1 MADRCLGVGVVGI
14 GWVSHP
20 HIDAW
25 LKNGHCRVAA
35 VCSRD
40 RQNALAAVERHGL
53 KDCQVYTDYGQMLR
67 QNNLDIIDICG
78 LNASHAEQGIAAA
91 EAGKHVLIEKPVAMS
106 LDELRRLDAAIGAAE
121 VKSLAG
127 FVLHWSPYFDM
138 VKSLIRNDV
147 LGKLFYGETGYMS
160 GNRPNG
166 DTRHDWTRT
175 KREGGDSLLL
185 SGCHAVDAL
194 RQFMPGE
201 VDEVMCYAGSF
212 TGECE
217 YDATMVVLLHF
228 DDGTIGKVASIV
240 EGNVP
245 YSFLVRL
252 HGSKGTLVQNRF
264 YAEMLEGQTGWA
276 EVPTVMP
283 DTAEVAHHPFQGEVD
298 HFVDCIVHDRTP
310 MPDIQDAVKTHEI
323 IFAAGQSSL
332 ERKPVRVPLA
342 PQRAAT

>member
-1 MADRCLGVGVVGI
+1 MADTYLGVGVVGI

-20 HIDAW
+20 HIAAW

-40 RQNALAAVERHGL
+40 RENAQAAVERHGL
-53 KDCQVYTDYGQMLR
+53 QDCQVYTDYEQMLR
-67 QNNLDIIDICG
+67 QDNLDIIDICS
-78 LNASHAEQGIAAA
+78 LNTRHADQGIAAA
-91 EAGKHVLIEKPVAMS
+91 EAGKHVLIEKPVAMT
-106 LDELRRLDAAIGAAE
+106 LDDLRRLDTAIGRAK

-127 FVLHWSPYFDM
+127 FVLHWSPYFEM
-138 VKSLIRNDV
+138 VKSMIRNDV
-147 LGKLFYGETGYMS
+147 LGTLFYGETGYMS
-160 GNRPNG
+160 GRWPKD
-166 DTRHDWTRT
+166 DTRHDWLRT
-175 KREGGDSLLL
+175 KQEGGNSLLL

-217 YDATMVVLLHF
+217 YDATMVLLLHF
-228 DDGTIGKVASIV
+228 DNGTIGKVASIV

-276 EVPTVMP
+276 EVPTIMP
-283 DTAEVAHHPFQGEVD
+283 DTAEVTHHPFQGQMD
-298 HFVDCIVHDRTP
+298 HFVDCIMHDRTP
-310 MPDIQDAVKTHEI
+310 MPDIADAVKTHEI
-323 IFAAGQSSL
+323 LFAAEQSSR
-332 ERKPVRVPLA
+332 ERKPIRLPLT
-342 PQRAAT
+342 PKRDVS